1 MLYVII
7 GQALVYLI
15 GIMDTTNTL
24 YSYLVFNPWL
34 IFRGQVWRLLSF
46 VFIPMYTSVKDIFW
60 LAISMY
66 FYFFIARVIESR
78 LGTGKFTVYYLS
90 GVFFTLVYGFVL
102 YALGIPSIY
111 LNVSY
116 INFALFFALAT
127 LLPAMQVLIFFFIPI
142 KMKWL
147 ALIDALYF
155 VYATVVTFPI
165 LPFLPLIPILNYF
178 LFFGYVLIDRLKGTA
193 KRANTRTEFRAKVAR
208 SENFERQKGYRHK
221 CEVCGRTDAEYPDLE
236 FRYCSRCSG
245 YHCYCMDHINN
256 HVHVA
261 E

>member
-1 MLYVII
+1 M
-7 GQALVYLI
+7 
-15 GIMDTTNTL
+15 
-24 YSYLVFNPWL
+24 
-34 IFRGQVWRLLSF
+34 
-46 VFIPMYTSVKDIFW
+46 
-60 LAISMY
+60 
-66 FYFFIARVIESR
+66 
-78 LGTGKFTVYYLS
+78 
-90 GVFFTLVYGFVL
+90 
-102 YALGIPSIY
+102 
-111 LNVSY
+111 
-116 INFALFFALAT
+116 
-127 LLPAMQVLIFFFIPI
+127 
-142 KMKWL
+142 
-147 ALIDALYF
+147 
-155 VYATVVTFPI
+155 TFPI